1 MSKTR
6 VLVVDDSAVSR
17 RAISDLLAGDPE
29 IEVVGQ
35 AANGSLALQRISD
48 LKPDVITLD
57 VEMPVMDGLETLRA
71 MKKSGLTVPVI
82 MCSTLTERG
91 AMATLDALSLGAA
104 CYVTKPSSSGT
115 VSESIENLRR
125 ELLPKVK
132 ALGGH
137 HNRYNREGIR
147 KPSLS
152 GSQGSAAAMPASDLK
167 EPREGHSQAASQH
180 PAPQHI
186 ASPRIVAQPR
196 ARQEPAPSSREKAI
210 PFPRTAP
217 EPRAGVPVTLAS
229 KSKNSSKVEAVI
241 IGVSTGGPNALAV
254 LLPALPANLSVPVLV
269 VQHMP
274 PVFTKL
280 VADRLNKQCSL
291 TVREA
296 VDHEIARAG
305 TILIAPGDFHM
316 TLEKNG
322 DGNRIKLNQDAAV
335 NFCRPA
341 VDVMFQ
347 SAVTVYGSGLLAVVL
362 TGMGS
367 DGALGCEQV
376 RNAGGQVIVQDA
388 ATSVVWGMPGAVA
401 ERGLA
406 EAVLPLED
414 IAKEIVRRVGAPN
427 RV

>member
-6 VLVVDDSAVSR
+6 VLVVDDSAVIR
-17 RAISDLLAGDPE
+17 RAISDLLASDAE
-29 IEVVGQ
+29 IEVVGH
-35 AANGSLALQRISD
+35 AANGALALQKIAD

-57 VEMPVMDGLETLRA
+57 VEMPVMDGLQTLRE
-71 MKKSGLTVPVI
+71 MKRSGFTAPVI

-115 VSESIENLRR
+115 AAESIDSLRR

-152 GSQGSAAAMPASDLK
+152 TQQSSATATVAPTLR
-167 EPREGHSQAASQH
+167 EPREAS
-180 PAPQHI
+180 PLAAPQLI
-186 ASPRIVAQPR
+186 TQPRLAPQPR
-196 ARQEPAPSSREKAI
+196 AKQETTPSSKNKAI
-210 PFPRTAP
+210 PLPL
-217 EPRAGVPVTLAS
+217 PRASQEPKADTPVRLAA
-229 KSKNSSKVEAVI
+229 KSKKSSKIEAVI

-280 VADRLNKQCSL
+280 VADRLDKQCTL

-296 VDHEIARAG
+296 VENETARAG

-322 DGNRIKLNQDAAV
+322 AGTLVKLNQNAAV

-347 SAVTVYGSGLLAVVL
+347 SAVAAYGGGLLAVVL

-376 RNAGGQVIVQDA
+376 SAAGGQVIVQDA

-406 EAVLPLED
+406 EAILPLED
-414 IAKEIVRRVGAPN
+414 IAKEIVRRVGAQN
-427 RV
+427 

>member
-1 MSKTR
+1 M
-6 VLVVDDSAVSR
+6 DDSAVIR
-17 RAISDLLAGDPE
+17 RAISDLLAGDAE
-29 IEVVGQ
+29 IEVVGH
-35 AANGSLALQRISD
+35 AANGALALQKIAD

-57 VEMPVMDGLETLRA
+57 VEMPVMDGLQTLRE
-71 MKKSGLTVPVI
+71 MKRSGFTAPVI

-115 VSESIENLRR
+115 AAESIDSLRR
-125 ELLPKVK
+125 DLLPKVK

-152 GSQGSAAAMPASDLK
+152 GSQDSAAATPALNPK
-167 EPREGHSQAASQH
+167 EPREGSPQT
-180 PAPQHI
+180 APPPI
-186 ASPRIVAQPR
+186 ASHRVAAQPR
-196 ARQEPAPSSREKAI
+196 ARQETAPSSRDKAI
-210 PFPRTAP
+210 SL
-217 EPRAGVPVTLAS
+217 PRAVQEPKVGTPVTLAAKS
-229 KSKNSSKVEAVI
+229 KSSSKIEAVI

-254 LLPALPANLSVPVLV
+254 LLPALPANLSVPVFV

-280 VADRLNKQCSL
+280 VADRLDKQCTL
-291 TVREA
+291 AVHEA
-296 VDHEIARAG
+296 VENETARAG

-316 TLEKNG
+316 TLEKSG
-322 DGNRIKLNQDAAV
+322 PVTVVRLNQKAAV

-341 VDVMFQ
+341 VDVLFQ
-347 SAVTVYGSGLLAVVL
+347 SAVAAYGSGLLAVVL

-367 DGALGCEQV
+367 DGAVGCEQV
-376 RNAGGQVIVQDA
+376 SAAGGQVIVQDA

-406 EAVLPLED
+406 EAILPLEH
-414 IAKEIVRRVGAPN
+414 IAKEIVRRVGAQN
-427 RV
+427 

>member
-6 VLVVDDSAVSR
+6 VLVVDDSAVIR
-17 RAISDLLAGDPE
+17 RAISDLLAVDAE
-29 IEVVGQ
+29 IEVVGH
-35 AANGSLALQRISD
+35 AANGILALEQIFK

-71 MKKSGLTVPVI
+71 MKKSGLTIPVI

-115 VSESIENLRR
+115 AAESIDSLRR

-152 GSQGSAAAMPASDLK
+152 PQQSSATATGAPTLR
-167 EPREGHSQAASQH
+167 EPREAS
-180 PAPQHI
+180 PPVAPQHI
-186 ASPRIVAQPR
+186 TQPHIASQPR
-196 ARQEPAPSSREKAI
+196 AKQEIAPSSKDKSI
-210 PFPRTAP
+210 PLPS
-217 EPRAGVPVTLAS
+217 PRAQVPEADTPVRLAA
-229 KSKNSSKVEAVI
+229 KSKKSSKIEAVI

-254 LLPALPANLSVPVLV
+254 LLPALPANLSVPVFV

-280 VADRLNKQCSL
+280 VADRLDNQCTL

-296 VDHEIARAG
+296 VENETARAG

-322 DGNRIKLNQDAAV
+322 AGTLVKLNQNAAV

-347 SAVTVYGSGLLAVVL
+347 SAVAAYGGGLLAVVL

-376 RNAGGQVIVQDA
+376 SAAGGQVIVQDA

-406 EAVLPLED
+406 EAILPLEH
-414 IAKEIVRRVGAPN
+414 IAKEIVRRVSALN
-427 RV
+427 

>member
-1 MSKTR
+1 M
-6 VLVVDDSAVSR
+6 DDSAVIR
-17 RAISDLLAGDPE
+17 RAISDLLAGDAE
-29 IEVVGQ
+29 IEVVGH
-35 AANGSLALQRISD
+35 AANGALALQKIAD

-57 VEMPVMDGLETLRA
+57 VEMPVMDGLQTLRE
-71 MKKSGLTVPVI
+71 MKRSGFTAPVI

-115 VSESIENLRR
+115 AAESIDSLRR
-125 ELLPKVK
+125 DLLPKVK

-152 GSQGSAAAMPASDLK
+152 TQQSSATATVAPNLREAREAS
-167 EPREGHSQAASQH
+167 PSV
-180 PAPQHI
+180 APQHI
-186 ASPRIVAQPR
+186 TQPRIAPQPR
-196 ARQEPAPSSREKAI
+196 AKQETAPSSKDKSI
-210 PFPRTAP
+210 PLPL
-217 EPRAGVPVTLAS
+217 PRASQEPKADTPVRLAS
-229 KSKNSSKVEAVI
+229 KSKKSSKIEAVI

-254 LLPALPANLSVPVLV
+254 LLPALPANLSVPVFV

-280 VADRLNKQCSL
+280 VADRLDKQCTL
-291 TVREA
+291 AVHEA
-296 VDHEIARAG
+296 TENETARAG

-316 TLEKNG
+316 TLEKSG
-322 DGNRIKLNQDAAV
+322 PVTVVRLNQKAAV

-341 VDVMFQ
+341 VDVLFQ
-347 SAVTVYGSGLLAVVL
+347 SAVAAYGSGLLAVVL

-367 DGALGCEQV
+367 DGAVGCEQV
-376 RNAGGQVIVQDA
+376 SAAGGQVIVQDA

-406 EAVLPLED
+406 EAILPLEH
-414 IAKEIVRRVGAPN
+414 IAKEIVRRVGAQN
-427 RV
+427 

>member
-1 MSKTR
+1 MISKTR
-6 VLVVDDSAVSR
+6 VLVVDDSAVIR
-17 RAISDLLAGDPE
+17 RAISDLLAGDAE
-29 IEVVGQ
+29 IEVVGH
-35 AANGSLALQRISD
+35 AANGALALQKIAD

-57 VEMPVMDGLETLRA
+57 VEMPVMDGLQTLRE
-71 MKKSGLTVPVI
+71 MKRSGFTVPVI

-115 VSESIENLRR
+115 AAESIDGLRR

-152 GSQGSAAAMPASDLK
+152 PQQSSATATVAPNLR
-167 EPREGHSQAASQH
+167 EPREAS
-180 PAPQHI
+180 PSVAPQHI
-186 ASPRIVAQPR
+186 TQPHIAPQPR
-196 ARQEPAPSSREKAI
+196 AKQETAPSSKDKAI
-210 PFPRTAP
+210 PLPS
-217 EPRAGVPVTLAS
+217 PRAQVPKADAPVKLAA
-229 KSKNSSKVEAVI
+229 KSKKSSKIEAVI

-254 LLPALPANLSVPVLV
+254 LLPSLPSNLSVPVFV

-280 VADRLNKQCSL
+280 VADRLDKQCPLS
-291 TVREA
+291 VHEA
-296 VDHEIARAG
+296 VENETARAG
-305 TILIAPGDFHM
+305 TVLIAPGDFHM

-322 DGNRIKLNQDAAV
+322 GITVVKLNQNPAV

-347 SAVTVYGSGLLAVVL
+347 SAVAAYGGGLLAVVL

-367 DGALGCEQV
+367 DGALGCEKV
-376 RNAGGQVIVQDA
+376 SAAGGQVIVQDA
-388 ATSVVWGMPGAVA
+388 ATSVV
-401 ERGLA
+401 
-406 EAVLPLED
+406 
-414 IAKEIVRRVGAPN
+414 
-427 RV
+427 